1 VYEVTERRDTIGFG
15 TEKLYLVVFSE
26 TVAAHLI
33 TKTFAKH
40 LLPMVL
46 FGKLFR
52 RYVSEVNILLLL
64 LGYYFLNSKL

>member
-33 TKTFAKH
+33 TKIFAKH
-40 LLPMVL
+40 VFYLSLWS
-46 FGKLFR
+46 G
-52 RYVSEVNILLLL
+52 SWW
-64 LGYYFLNSKL
+64 